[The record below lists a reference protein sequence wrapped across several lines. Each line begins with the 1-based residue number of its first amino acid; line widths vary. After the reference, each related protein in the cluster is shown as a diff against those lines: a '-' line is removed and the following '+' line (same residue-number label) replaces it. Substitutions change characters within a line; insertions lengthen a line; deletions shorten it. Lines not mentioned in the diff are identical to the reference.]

1 MYLLLKTA
9 HSTLALLTV
18 SGFILRGYW
27 MLRASP
33 NLKHRLTRILPH
45 VFDAALFA
53 LGIALIFKMNLNV
66 MQHAWLLAK
75 FGGLVVYIGLGMV
88 ALRFGRARL
97 TRLLAFA
104 GALAAFAY
112 IFGVAVSKSPTSW
125 VAYVAASLPAS

>member
-9 HSTLALLTV
+9 HSTLALLTI

-27 MLRASP
+27 MLCESP
-33 NLKHRLTRILPH
+33 KLKHRLTRILPH
-45 VFDAALFA
+45 VLDAALFG
-53 LGIALIFKMNLNV
+53 LGIALILKMNLNV
-66 MQHAWLLAK
+66 IQHAWLLAK

-112 IFGVAVSKSPTSW
+112 IFGVAVSKSPMSW
-125 VAYVAASLPAS
+125 AAHVAA